1 MAEKYILGSED
12 CGAAEV
18 IENDY
23 ELCHEQSKVTYGND
37 LLQITEADIEAL
49 RKGKLLF
56 FNNGEYGAFL
66 ILQSTEVTDD

>member
-1 MAEKYILGSED
+1 MAEKYIIDSDE
-12 CGAAEV
+12 CVAAEV

-23 ELCHEQSKVTYGND
+23 ELCLRHSEVTYAND
-37 LLQITEADIEAL
+37 LLQINEADIEAL

-66 ILQSTEVTDD
+66 TLTTSEVTND